1 MENTCGSVLIVDDEP
16 GFRELVA
23 VLCRRAGYSCREA
36 GTGEEALSFARR
48 ERPDVVILDVKLGD
62 TSGYQICRDLREQ
75 FGEQLAIIFV
85 SGART
90 DSSDRVAGLLLGADD
105 YITKPFDPE
114 ELFAR
119 VGRAMAR
126 STSSEEGK
134 AAEPTRLTPRER
146 EVLSLLAH
154 GLGTQAISDR
164 LYISPKTVS
173 THVQRILA
181 KLALHSR
188 AEAVAFAYREDLVGD
203 ISAHGLSVAL

>member
-1 MENTCGSVLIVDDEP
+1 MENSCGSVLIVDDDP

-23 VLCRRAGYSCREA
+23 VLCQRSGYSCREA
-36 GTGEEALSFARR
+36 GTSDEALLSARR
-48 ERPDVVILDVKLGD
+48 ERPDVVILDVKLGV
-62 TSGYQICRDLREQ
+62 TSGYQVCRELRDQ

-114 ELFAR
+114 ELLAR
-119 VGRAMAR
+119 VGRAVAR
-126 STSSEEGK
+126 STPSEESK
-134 AAEPTRLTPRER
+134 AREVTRLTPRER
-146 EVLSLLAH
+146 EVLSLLAE

-181 KLALHSR
+181 KLSLHSR

-203 ISAHGLSVAL
+203 VSAQGLSVAL

>member
-1 MENTCGSVLIVDDEP
+1 MENNCGSVLVVDDDP
-16 GFRELVA
+16 GFRELVLT
-23 VLCRRAGYSCREA
+23 LCRRAGYDCREA
-36 GTGEEALSFARR
+36 ETGEEALATARR

-62 TSGYQICRDLREQ
+62 TSGYQVCRDLREQ

-105 YITKPFDPE
+105 YMTKPFDPE

-119 VGRAMAR
+119 IGRAVVR

-134 AAEPTRLTPRER
+134 AAEPMLLTPRER
-146 EVLSLLAH
+146 EVLSLLAQ
-154 GLGTQAISDR
+154 GLGTQAISER
-164 LYISPKTVS
+164 LFISPKTVS

-203 ISAHGLSVAL
+203 FAAHGLSVAL